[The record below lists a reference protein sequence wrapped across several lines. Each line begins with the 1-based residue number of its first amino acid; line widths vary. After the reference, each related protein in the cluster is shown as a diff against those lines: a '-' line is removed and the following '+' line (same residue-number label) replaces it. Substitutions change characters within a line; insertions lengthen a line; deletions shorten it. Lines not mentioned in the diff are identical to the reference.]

1 MRCIAL
7 LFFLLSSAI
16 FISHSQKR
24 YLLVMPSSNTCV
36 AHSNGVS
43 VKSNGPCPAPTPTP
57 CSYPSRST
65 SSSDCGRR
73 EFCSLSIGT
82 CPSERNTQRGEC
94 RPTGES
100 CGNIYTPVCGCDGR
114 TYDNEC
120 RAGAAGANVRSN
132 GPCRNHDDA
141 TGDSCNKGTDCGEYL
156 LIEGLPCIH

>member
-1 MRCIAL
+1 
-7 LFFLLSSAI
+7 
-16 FISHSQKR
+16 
-24 YLLVMPSSNTCV
+24 MPSSNTCV

-65 SSSDCGRR
+65 SSSDCGRL

-94 RPTGES
+94 RPTGGN

-120 RAGAAGANVRSN
+120 RAGALSWKSRRHVADMSPSRDVVVN
-132 GPCRNHDDA
+132 
-141 TGDSCNKGTDCGEYL
+141 L
-156 LIEGLPCIH
+156 LPTCQIS